1 MPVCLKRMGDPKSA
15 MTLARRATELEPN
28 DALCWIAVGNLKFA
42 MGIIEE
48 AIVAYR
54 HAVSVSPSEPTPHYN
69 LALAR
74 KKAGDLDGAARTPY
88 EIPELRFRTG

>member
-1 MPVCLKRMGDPKSA
+1 
-15 MTLARRATELEPN
+15 LEPN

-42 MGIIEE
+42 MGMIEE

-74 KKAGDLDGAARTPY
+74 KKAGDLDGAARSLTRFLNCASALDDRRGTAKKALD
-88 EIPELRFRTG
+88 EIAGAPRSE